1 MECQKTFNAPNKNLD
16 KTDSGASLSVRLK
29 FKEKKKLHLTMKVY
43 IEKTRDQERI
53 VYTQMRATLHACS
66 QNKAKPLASIYI
78 AFYLNMVYC

>member
-1 MECQKTFNAPNKNLD
+1 
-16 KTDSGASLSVRLK
+16 
-29 FKEKKKLHLTMKVY
+29 MKVY

-78 AFYLNMVYC
+78 AFYLVWYIFRFSWHLFLGARGSHV